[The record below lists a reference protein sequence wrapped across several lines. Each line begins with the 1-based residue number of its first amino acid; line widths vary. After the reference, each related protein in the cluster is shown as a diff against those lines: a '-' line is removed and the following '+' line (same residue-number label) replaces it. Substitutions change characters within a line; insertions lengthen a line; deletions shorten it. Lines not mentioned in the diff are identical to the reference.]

1 MTRDD
6 MMYQDALLLLAA
18 DTLDDLERARIAME
32 NRVRSLEQVKGISD
46 GPELARVRALAA
58 ATLDLEHRA
67 TLDLKRAVRQHYL
80 GAWIKATIGVGE
92 KQGARL
98 LGALGNPRWNDA
110 DQRARRGPAEL
121 WQYCGHGDP
130 ARSRRRRGEKVQF
143 SPQAKMRT
151 HLIAESCIK
160 QAHSPYRPVYD
171 AARASWAEREVSD
184 MHAHNH
190 ALRLVGK
197 AILRDLYLAT
207 PAFAETSLPL
217 AA

>member
-1 MTRDD
+1 MTRDE
-6 MMYQDALLLLAA
+6 MEYADAILLLAA
-18 DTLDDLERARIAME
+18 DTLDDLERARIAMDG
-32 NRVRSLEQVKGISD
+32 RVRSLEQVKGITE
-46 GPELARVRALAA
+46 GPELARARALAA

-67 TLDLKRAVRQHYL
+67 ILDLKRAVRDHYL
-80 GAWIKATIGVGE
+80 GPWIKTTVGVGE

-110 DQRARRGPAEL
+110 DGRPRRGVAEL
-121 WQYCGHGDP
+121 WQYAGHGDP
-130 ARSRRRRGEKVQF
+130 ARSRRWRGEKVQF
-143 SPQAKMRT
+143 SPTVKMRT

-171 AARASWAEREVSD
+171 AARAAWATRETSD
-184 MHAHNH
+184 GHKHNH

-207 PAFAETSLPL
+207 PEVAEAALPL